1 MTSPLPPHPLHH
13 PPISQLTSL
22 SLRRAINSIIPPYLP
37 QPCDN
42 VEPQCLAVAQLMNHD
57 KLGWDED
64 KLKDLFNEE
73 TVLAIKNI
81 PRWCREQED
90 KWVWL
95 KTTSGELS
103 VKSAYKEICLPAP
116 SFHCSS
122 VFDKI
127 WNDKLKMHLW
137 RIASNLLPTK
147 ASLARFDSNMDS
159 SCSLCDHH
167 LETSIHLFW
176 ECPLARVVWFGSEW
190 CIRTDCILLQ
200 NPANLIEMLVDPPAT
215 LGFNG
220 AVKEKFLLMG
230 ALILDQ
236 L

>member
-13 PPISQLTSL
+13 PPMTQLTSL

-103 VKSAYKEICLPAP
+103 VKSAYKEICQPVP

-122 VFDKI
+122 VFYKI
-127 WNDKLKMHLW
+127 WNDRLKMHLW

-176 ECPLARVVWFGSEW
+176 ECLLARVVWFGSEW

-200 NPANLIEMLVDPPAT
+200 NLASLIEMLVDPPAT
-215 LGFNG
+215 LGFD
-220 AVKEKFLLMG
+220 VSIKEKFLLMG
-230 ALILDQ
+230 A
-236 L
+236 

>member
-1 MTSPLPPHPLHH
+1 MSFGRLSCSGDNISVWRDPWIPNLP
-13 PPISQLTSL
+13 
-22 SLRRAINSIIPPYLP
+22 AYLL
-37 QPCDN
+37 QPCDS
-42 VEPQCLAVAQLMNHD
+42 VEPQCLAIAQVMNHD

-81 PRWCREQED
+81 LRWCREQED

-176 ECPLARVVWFGSEW
+176 ECPLARAVRFGLVVS
-190 CIRTDCILLQ
+190 
-200 NPANLIEMLVDPPAT
+200 
-215 LGFNG
+215 
-220 AVKEKFLLMG
+220 G
-230 ALILDQ
+230 ALEQIVFCYKIL
-236 L
+236 